1 MLQSFPAES
10 NGRRKKLQEVK
21 HQLFKYSHSGLYYF
35 FSPNVYTLFLS
46 LLCMV
51 GWLRDSYM
59 LYVFPHQVYHG
70 KVTHKHIVMLIST
83 NSSYLLGCIGL
94 SFFFTR
100 VVSLRFNN

>member
-21 HQLFKYSHSGLYYF
+21 HQLFTMAIQVF
-35 FSPNVYTLFLS
+35 TIFCSPNVYTLFLS

-70 KVTHKHIVMLIST
+70 KVTHKHITYRYVDIHQFVPSWLDWIIS
-83 NSSYLLGCIGL
+83 LLY
-94 SFFFTR
+94 
-100 VVSLRFNN
+100 